1 MIRSV
6 SIIGAGTMGGGIALT
21 TIKAGLPTCVI
32 DLSPEA
38 LARLDQR
45 FDRHF
50 VREIEKDRMDER
62 QVQAARSCLTVSDDL
77 AAAASSD
84 LVIEAVFEDIAVKRD
99 LLSRLQ
105 PLLPPEVMIAT
116 NTSCLLVSEI
126 GMVLDDPGRLLGL
139 HYFAPAEAC
148 PTVEV
153 ISTSATREQVRG
165 RALDFLIR
173 TGKSPLPCK
182 DSPGFAVNRFLCPYC
197 NEAVRI
203 VDEGLATPGQIDA
216 VARDL
221 FEVPAGPFQV
231 MNLTKP
237 VIMLHAMQGLERLGA
252 RYRPAAGL
260 LKIGQDKVDWSID
273 EDLPLLPDV
282 TRRIIA
288 GRLTD
293 ALCRPAMEAL
303 AEGVASAEDM
313 DRGAREALRLGRTPI
328 AILDGMSEAE
338 RERTWTGGRA

>member
-45 FDRHF
+45 LDRHF
-50 VREIEKDRMDER
+50 AREIEKGRMDEG
-62 QVQAARSCLTVSDDL
+62 QVRAARNCLTVSGDL
-77 AAAASSD
+77 AAVAGSD
-84 LVIEAVFEDIAVKRD
+84 LVIEAVFEDIGVKHD

-105 PLLPPEVMIAT
+105 PLLAPDVMIAT

-126 GMVLDDPGRLLGL
+126 GTVLDDPGRLLGL

-153 ISTSATREQVRG
+153 ISTPATREPVRSQ
-165 RALDFLIR
+165 ALDFLAR

-182 DSPGFAVNRFLCPYC
+182 DSPGFALNRFLCPYC

-203 VDEGLATPGQIDA
+203 MDEGLATPAQIDA

-221 FEVPAGPFQV
+221 FDVPAGPFQV

-237 VIMLHAMQGLERLGA
+237 AIMLHAMQGLERLGEN
-252 RYRPAAGL
+252 YRPAAGL
-260 LKIGQDKVDWSID
+260 LKIGREGTGWRID
-273 EDLPLLPDV
+273 EGPRALPDV

-328 AILDGMSEAE
+328 AILDGMSAAE
-338 RERTWTGGRA
+338 RERTRTAGRA